1 MPRLS
6 FSPCRPLPFLRSHRG
21 TKKDGVPGGLII
33 KNRPKSRPNS
43 IELSF
48 VSYSFVKIWNPA

>member
-1 MPRLS
+1 MPSALTG
-6 FSPCRPLPFLRSHRG
+6 RG
-21 TKKDGVPGGLII
+21 LFVKDGIPGGLII